1 MTFCCERARS
11 AALGR
16 ARRRRPPLGAPCHA
30 IGRETDG
37 RLGEAELIPLMGVF
51 SFQIFFFSFWAG
63 CDGVRSV
70 DARALRLMDGGR
82 QRAHSCS
89 TRKLLCER
97 IIFDA
102 NIVSISIDRLF
113 IEKL

>member
-11 AALGR
+11 AALGC
-16 ARRRRPPLGAPCHA
+16 ARRRRPPLGGLCHT
-30 IGRETDG
+30 IGGETDG
-37 RLGEAELIPLMGVF
+37 RLGEAELVPLMGVF

-82 QRAHSCS
+82 QRELSYS
-89 TRKLLCER
+89 GKRRLLCER
-97 IIFDA
+97 KDCF
-102 NIVSISIDRLF
+102 
-113 IEKL
+113 